1 MATRIRVTSPVQKRI
16 QVTSVIDPK
25 VDGNRIAKVL
35 GAEPLT
41 VRLKAK
47 MTPLSLATLRA
58 ELFKRLQSSGGRPA
72 LTGTTKRVK
81 IPLGDQEWLEL
92 EQLAAAL
99 STDGYTPSAGQ
110 VASTLLSL
118 SMNDMRKQLIAS
130 ND

>member
-16 QVTSVIDPK
+16 QVTSATEPK
-25 VDGNRIAKVL
+25 VDGSVIAQAL

-41 VRLKAK
+41 VRLQAK
-47 MTPLSLATLRA
+47 MTPISLATLRT
-58 ELFKRLQSSGGRPA
+58 ELFSRLQSSGGRPA

-81 IPLGDQEWLEL
+81 IPLGDQEWMEL

-118 SMNDMRKQLIAS
+118 SMSGVRKQLK
-130 ND
+130 NVG